1 VAYTAWSPECRLTGN
16 IEDRQELI
24 GVPTLPH
31 EIQRIEIR
39 SRLAVDTMRRRRICE
54 RLSQQHVVV
63 DEEYTHDSTQRIRH
77 GEIGVDVGGGQAP
90 ALLAT
95 QCKARDITLMP
106 GSQDFAAD
114 PRNADALV
122 NLNGRLV
129 ARGAAMVSIFDGG
142 FVVGDGVWEGLR
154 LHKGALL
161 FLDQHLDRLY
171 WGAAKIRLDIG
182 MNRDALTAEL
192 HRTLAANG
200 MHDGVH
206 LRVMVTRGEKSA
218 PNQDPRNALGKA
230 TVAIVAEYKLPDPDL
245 ASRGLR
251 LHTASIRCTPA
262 HMFDM
267 RLNSHSR
274 LNLIM
279 ALLEAIDAGAD
290 EALML
295 DPLGAVSSCNATNFF
310 CVREGEVRTSSGEYC
325 FNGVTRSK
333 VLELCLRE
341 GLAVR
346 TGDFTVDEARSAEE
360 AFVTGTFGGVTPVR
374 EIDGRRLS
382 ARLPGPVTLRLRSLY
397 ESLKNDYASAN

>member
-1 VAYTAWSPECRLTGN
+1 
-16 IEDRQELI
+16 
-24 GVPTLPH
+24 
-31 EIQRIEIR
+31 
-39 SRLAVDTMRRRRICE
+39 
-54 RLSQQHVVV
+54 
-63 DEEYTHDSTQRIRH
+63 
-77 GEIGVDVGGGQAP
+77 
-90 ALLAT
+90 
-95 QCKARDITLMP
+95 MP

-114 PRNADALV
+114 PRNASALV

-129 ARGAAMVSIFDGG
+129 PRDAATVSIFDGG

-182 MNRDALTAEL
+182 LSRDELAAEL

-206 LRVMVTRGEKSA
+206 LRVMVTRGVKSA

-230 TVAIVAEYKLPDPDL
+230 TVVIVAEYKMPDPSL
-245 ASRGLR
+245 AAGRGLS

-274 LNLIM
+274 LNLIT

-295 DPLGAVSSCNATNFF
+295 DPLGMVSSCNATNFF
-310 CVREGEVRTSSGEYC
+310 CVLDGEVLTSSGEYC
-325 FNGVTRSK
+325 FNGVTRAK
-333 VLELCLRE
+333 VVELCLRE
-341 GLAVR
+341 GIAIRV
-346 TGDFTVDEARSAEE
+346 GDFTLDEAYSAEE
-360 AFVTGTFGGVTPVR
+360 AFVTGTFGGLTPVR
-374 EIDGRRLS
+374 EVDGRTLS
-382 ARLPGPVTLRLRSLY
+382 ASLPGPMTLRLRSLY
-397 ESLKNDYASAN
+397 ESLKNGYASAR